1 MATAS
6 PLRRA
11 TFGRL
16 AVEVHCDRPAPGRAA
31 AEACAAYL
39 REVIAQRG
47 AARVGFAG
55 APTQDEFLAA
65 LIRPRP
71 ARAAIAWRKVV
82 AFQLSDYCGL
92 GANAPRSQRQYLA
105 AHLLEHVPLGHF
117 HPLEA
122 DLPDLA
128 AAGARYAAR
137 LDEAPLDLV
146 CLDLGENGH
155 LAGNDP
161 SVADF
166 EDRASV
172 KPVELD
178 STSRQQLVH
187 DGCFPGLA
195 AAPHYALTVTLPV
208 LRRARRL
215 TIQAPGA
222 RRAAAVRATLHDAI
236 TTACPATLLR
246 LHPCAR
252 LYLDPDSA
260 AQAFPASDFA
270 SMRHTRARQDQIS

>member
-1 MATAS
+1 MAAP
-6 PLRRA
+6 PLLHRA
-11 TFGRL
+11 TCGRL
-16 AVEVHCDRPAPGRAA
+16 AVEVHRDRTALGRAA
-31 AEACAAYL
+31 AEACATQL
-39 REVIAQRG
+39 RQAIAQRG
-47 AARVGFAG
+47 EARVGFAG
-55 APTQDEFLAA
+55 VPSQAEFLAA
-65 LIRPRP
+65 LARPRP
-71 ARAAIAWRKVV
+71 ARTAIDWRRVV
-82 AFQLSDYCGL
+82 AFQVADYFGL
-92 GANAPRSQRQYLA
+92 GAGAPWSQRQYLA

-122 DLPDLA
+122 DLPGLA

-137 LDEAPLDLV
+137 LDAAPLDLV

-161 SVADF
+161 PVADF
-166 EDRASV
+166 EDRVSV

-178 STSRQQLVH
+178 ATSRQQLVH
-187 DGCFPGLA
+187 DGCCAGLE
-195 AAPHYALTVTLPV
+195 AAPLYALTLTLPV
-208 LRRARRL
+208 LRRARCL
-215 TIQAPGA
+215 SIQVPGA

-260 AQAFPASDFA
+260 AQASLSSDFA
-270 SMRHTRARQDQIS
+270 AMRRTRASRTQLP